1 MSNFIL
7 TGLFTEGTTDVRFL
21 ESVVKKTL
29 DDLAFECTG
38 DIETELKVI
47 DIDKTGLSF
56 NEQVFLASKMA
67 KEEYDVL
74 MLFVHTDA
82 DCNDDSIV
90 FNSKI
95 LPAKTF
101 LEEQVDKLVCKKVVA
116 IVPVQMTE
124 AWMLADKNL
133 LKDEIGIDGTDI
145 DLGIHRRPEEISN
158 PKAVIENIIRLSKE
172 SQVKRKRRS
181 GLNISDLYQI
191 IGQKIELS
199 ELESLPSYNKF
210 KSSLREVL
218 KELNFLHD

>member
-7 TGLFTEGTTDVRFL
+7 TGMFTEGTTDVRFL

-38 DIETELKVI
+38 DIETELKI
-47 DIDKTGLSF
+47 IEIDKTGLSF
-56 NEQVFLASKMA
+56 NEQVFLASKTA

-74 MLFVHTDA
+74 MLFIHTDA
-82 DCNDDSIV
+82 DYNDDSVV

-95 LPAKTF
+95 IPAKTF
-101 LEEQVDKLVCKKVVA
+101 LDEQDDKLVCKKVIA
-116 IVPVQMTE
+116 IVPIQMTE

-133 LKDEIGIDGTDI
+133 LKDEIGIEGTDI
-145 DLGIHRRPEEISN
+145 DLGIHRRPEETNN

-172 SQVKRKRRS
+172 NQVKRKRRT

-199 ELESLPSYNKF
+199 ELENLPSYNKF

-218 KELNFLHD
+218 KELNFLHN

>member
-38 DIETELKVI
+38 DIETELKII
-47 DIDKTGLSF
+47 DIDKAGLSF

-82 DCNDDSIV
+82 DYYDDSIV

-95 LPAKTF
+95 IPAKTF
-101 LEEQVDKLVCKKVVA
+101 LEKQDDKLVCKKVVA

-133 LKDEIGIDGTDI
+133 LKDEIGVVGTDI

-158 PKAVIENIIRLSKE
+158 PKAVIENIIRFSKE
-172 SQVKRKRRS
+172 SQVKRKRRA

-218 KELNFLHD
+218 KELNFLHN

>member
-56 NEQVFLASKMA
+56 NEQVFLVSKIA

-95 LPAKTF
+95 IPAKTF
-101 LEEQVDKLVCKKVVA
+101 LEEQDDELVCKKVIA

-133 LKDEIGIDGTDI
+133 LKDEIGIVGADI
-145 DLGIHRRPEEISN
+145 DLGIHRRPEETNN

-172 SQVKRKRRS
+172 SQVKRKRRA

-199 ELESLPSYNKF
+199 ELENLPSYNKF

-218 KELNFLHD
+218 KELNFLHN

>member
-95 LPAKTF
+95 IPAKTF
-101 LEEQVDKLVCKKVVA
+101 LEEQDDELVCKKVIA

-133 LKDEIGIDGTDI
+133 LKDEIGIEGTDI

-218 KELNFLHD
+218 KELNFLHN

>member
-101 LEEQVDKLVCKKVVA
+101 LEEQDDKLVCKKVVA

-158 PKAVIENIIRLSKE
+158 PKAVIESIIRLSKE
-172 SQVKRKRRS
+172 RQVKRKRRS

>member
-7 TGLFTEGTTDVRFL
+7 TGMFTEGTTDVRFL

-38 DIETELKVI
+38 DIETELKII

-74 MLFVHTDA
+74 MLFIHTDA
-82 DCNDDSIV
+82 DCNDDSAV

-95 LPAKTF
+95 IPAKTF
-101 LEEQVDKLVCKKVVA
+101 LDEQDEKLVCKKVIA

-124 AWMLADKNL
+124 SWMLADKKL
-133 LKDEIGIDGTDI
+133 LKDEIGIEGTDI
-145 DLGIHRRPEEISN
+145 DLGMHRTPEETNN

-172 SQVKRKRRS
+172 NQVKRKRRT

-210 KSSLREVL
+210 KSSLKEVL
-218 KELNFLHD
+218 KELNFLHN